1 MTAVLTQRSQ
11 PVALRRSIARQSGV
25 IGAQIAAG
33 IGNLGFSI
41 AAVRA
46 LPGPHYA
53 QFAAFLAGYLLI
65 NTPAASLM
73 AGASLRPELTRR
85 MRPIALSVGVALGLG
100 LAVCSPWLAEVA
112 RLPVSLV
119 LLLALDAPLAG
130 VLALTRGQL
139 FGQQQLAA
147 AATGITAEPAV
158 RCAVG
163 LALLP
168 LLGVTGA
175 AIAVVAGGYL
185 AYLVCVLLG
194 RQFPPLASG
203 GSGPAAPSTVFS
215 FLLLA
220 AVGAQDVII
229 ANRVLAPHD
238 AGVFAAASTLGGAV
252 LFATSTIP
260 LVVLAQLRDRQRHA
274 LGVALGVTFLGSA
287 AATAALVAVPGG
299 WLEAV
304 LGPVGIRVHAVLPVY
319 LAAMVLLCLARVL
332 VASLC
337 AAGRARTAVGAAAL
351 AAVVQVVLLLRA
363 SDVQDAALATL
374 AAAAVLLVAT
384 GAASGLH
391 AAAAARTA
399 VGPPATVLPP
409 PETGEGVPTAPIAGV
424 EAARAVIDPR
434 GRRRSRAG
442 WRRADLTWVIGAC
455 LLGLAV
461 RLATDRSVWIDE
473 AISVHEASQPFG
485 QMLHLLRSTDV
496 HPPLYF
502 SLLWGV
508 IHLTGSTGELVV
520 RIPSLVP
527 GILLIAV
534 AYGAAREFW
543 DRRTARFAA
552 VIAAIGPAAVWY
564 SQDAR
569 MYALF
574 MLFAAV
580 AAWMLVRVL
589 RRGRWIDLAWFT
601 LGCAALLWTQYDTAL
616 PVATLFAILLGA
628 AGYRAVRYRRWRLA
642 AQAVSSAALVVVSF
656 LPLVPWVLE
665 QYRHTAGLSAAV
677 PAQAGTGAATTPG
690 VNAYSALANGVWALF
705 GYHSDEVM
713 VLINAF
719 WPVLI
724 LLVLAGLG
732 RGGSMPGRVLAAVAI
747 VPPVVLFAVAQKR
760 SDMFDLR
767 YFAATVPMLNLLLA
781 RMVATWARGR
791 FTRTVVPLLLI
802 VALSAGLVDEQI
814 NRSNPRVYD
823 FRSAVA
829 YVKAKAQTGDL
840 LLYGPSYL
848 SAELQY
854 YKPGIVTR
862 PITGVPQTNARP
874 RVFVLGSFLNKK
886 EIAGQVGT
894 AVSSLE
900 HNRHLVRVVHFPNV
914 TVWEFR

>member
-1 MTAVLTQRSQ
+1 MTAVLSRGR
-11 PVALRRSIARQSGV
+11 PIALRRNIARQSGV
-25 IGAQIAAG
+25 IGAQVAAG
-33 IGNLGFSI
+33 VGNLGFSI
-41 AAVRA
+41 VAVRA
-46 LPGPHYA
+46 LPGPQYA

-85 MRPIALSVGVALGLG
+85 MRPIALSIGVLLGIG
-100 LAVCSPWLAEVA
+100 MAVSAPWLAGVA
-112 RLPVSLV
+112 RLPVPLV

-139 FGQQQLAA
+139 FGQQRLAA
-147 AATGITAEPAV
+147 AATGITTEPAV
-158 RCAVG
+158 RCAIG

-175 AIAVVAGGYL
+175 AIAVVAGGYA

-194 RQFPPLASG
+194 RQFPPLAAG
-203 GSGPAAPSTVFS
+203 GRGPAAPSTVLS

-229 ANRVLAPHD
+229 ANRVLTPHD

-274 LGVALGVTFLGSA
+274 LGVALGITLLCSA
-287 AATAALVAVPGG
+287 AATAVLVAVPGS
-299 WLEAV
+299 WLVTV
-304 LGPVGIRVHAVLPVY
+304 LGPVGARVHAVLPIY
-319 LAAMVLLCLARVL
+319 LVAMVLLCLARVL
-332 VASLC
+332 LASLC
-337 AAGRARTAVGAAAL
+337 AGGWARSAVGAAVL
-351 AAVVQVVLLLRA
+351 AAGVQIALLLRA

-374 AAAAVLLVAT
+374 AGAALLLLAT
-384 GAASGLH
+384 GAASGVR
-391 AAAAARTA
+391 AGAAARAALEEPVT
-399 VGPPATVLPP
+399 VPPLLEPGGGTPPVL
-409 PETGEGVPTAPIAGV
+409 IADG
-424 EAARAVIDPR
+424 RPR
-434 GRRRSRAG
+434 HVRHGSRERRRLRDV

-455 LLGLAV
+455 LLGLAA

-473 AISVHEASQPFG
+473 AISVHEAAQPFG

-502 SLLWGV
+502 TLLWGV
-508 IHLTGSTGELVV
+508 IHLTGSTAELVV
-520 RIPSLVP
+520 RIPSLIP
-527 GILLIAV
+527 GVLLIGV
-534 AYGAAREFW
+534 AYAAAREFW

-569 MYALF
+569 MYAMF
-574 MLFAAV
+574 MLFGAFG
-580 AAWMLVRVL
+580 AWMLVRIL
-589 RRGRWIDLAWFT
+589 GRGRWTDVGWFT
-601 LGCAALLWTQYDTAL
+601 ASCAALLWTQYDTAL
-616 PVATLFAILLGA
+616 PVATLFAIFLGVA
-628 AGYRAVRYRRWRLA
+628 IHRAVRQRRWRLGV
-642 AQAVSSAALVVVSF
+642 QAVTSLVLVVVSF
-656 LPLVPWVLE
+656 VPLIPWVLE

-747 VPPVVLFAVAQKR
+747 VPPVLLFAIAQKR

-791 FTRTVVPLLLI
+791 FTRIAVPLLLI
-802 VALSAGLVDEQI
+802 TAMSAGLVDEQV

-823 FRSAVA
+823 FRGAVA
-829 YVKAKAQTGDL
+829 YVKARAQTGDL
-840 LLYGPSYL
+840 LLYGPSFL

-854 YKPGIVTR
+854 YKPGIVTL
-862 PITGVPQTNARP
+862 PITGVPQVKQRP

-886 EIAGQVGT
+886 SAAGQVGT
-894 AVSSLE
+894 AVTSLE